1 MTAHKITLT
10 VCAVMALSCGG
21 DSADT
26 FDSGAP
32 GADSSLID
40 APGGGADATGN
51 DGGGD
56 ATSSDGGSAGLELVI
71 EQISI
76 VDALYSGE
84 SALVIGPDGTSVLID
99 VGRSNSAPQVRE
111 AIDRRIGSREI
122 DWLVLTHYHVDH
134 IAAVDNLFSA
144 GDEQITINR
153 GVITRGLNDV
163 GADIV
168 DNNGFEDFC
177 ALHES
182 ATWAGKIF
190 DLCSGPSNAPCD
202 GTTTGN
208 PWTASACAGLTRGD
222 LEDPGD
228 DDQGRPSYLDL
239 GGGARLTIY
248 HGNGR
253 LVQNGG
259 VVSAEAEGVVI
270 GYGDTENE
278 NGRSL
283 GGTIRWGDFNY
294 VFAGDL
300 TGAGAKEVPDVEG
313 FIAARSA
320 GIVDGAG
327 GAALIPPGGLDV
339 AKLSHHGLRSATQQ
353 PWADWLFPADGEDRN
368 AVVGGSGIS
377 TGYSPS
383 QNVVDRIGPRVGS
396 GHIWVTHPGLLA
408 GGHDRRLD
416 ANGAVVIEVT
426 DSGDQYQMFALTGDG
441 PELAESYTSV
451 P

>member
-1 MTAHKITLT
+1 MLPAKPILTA
-10 VCAVMALSCGG
+10 CAALVLACGG
-21 DSADT
+21 SEVDPVDGSA
-26 FDSGAP
+26 G
-32 GADSSLID
+32 GADSAL
-40 APGGGADATGN
+40 PDATSPSDGATDSDGATGS
-51 DGGGD
+51 DGGG
-56 ATSSDGGSAGLELVI
+56 AGLELVI

-84 SALVIGPDGTSVLID
+84 AALVIGPDGTSVLID
-99 VGRSNSAPQVRE
+99 VGRSNNAPQIRE
-111 AIDRRIGSREI
+111 AITRLIGTSEI
-122 DWLVLTHYHVDH
+122 DWLIITHYHVDH
-134 IAAVDNLFSA
+134 VDAVNTLFA
-144 GDEQITINR
+144 PGAEQITINR
-153 GVITRGLNDV
+153 GVISRGLYDV

-182 ATWAGKIF
+182 ATWSGKLF
-190 DLCSGPSNAPCD
+190 DLCSGPSAAPCD

-222 LEDPGD
+222 LENPDD
-228 DDQGRPSYLDL
+228 DDQGRPSYLNL
-239 GGGARLTIY
+239 GSGARLVIY

-283 GGTIRWGDFNY
+283 GGTISWGDFNY

-320 GIVDGAG
+320 GIVDGGG
-327 GAALIPPGGLDV
+327 GAALIPQGGLDV
-339 AKLSHHGLRSATQQ
+339 AKLSHHGLKSATQQ

-383 QNVVDRIGPRVGS
+383 GNVLDRLGPRVGT
-396 GHIWVTHPGLLA
+396 GYIWVTHPGLLA
-408 GGHDRRLD
+408 GTHLRRRD

-426 DSGDQYQMFALTGDG
+426 DSGDQYQLFALTGDG
-441 PELAESYTSV
+441 PQPGASYASI